1 VPFGK
6 ITAYGWDRRRLPLAE
21 FLELTGRRELTG
33 ETGPP
38 PAELLRPA
46 PLGRD
51 AFADAVRAALRDA
64 NRPDRLAAS
73 PLAGTALAPDLRSAL
88 LTGIARVGEE
98 PKGEPLRR
106 VLERTYLCGTPS
118 QEAAAAVL
126 GLPFS
131 TYRRYLAR
139 ATARLVDVLWAV
151 EVGTD

>member
-1 VPFGK
+1 M
-6 ITAYGWDRRRLPLAE
+6 TAYGWDRRRLPLEE

-51 AFADAVRAALRDA
+51 AFEEAVRAALRDA
-64 NRPDRLAAS
+64 EPPGPAGRAARW
-73 PLAGTALAPDLRSAL
+73 PAPRSVPTLRTSL
-88 LTGIARVGEE
+88 LTGIARLGDE

-106 VLERTYLCGTPS
+106 VLDRTYLCGTPS
-118 QEAAAAVL
+118 QEAAAEVL